1 MRNYA
6 KIGLGRNEARE
17 RGAKEMAG
25 LKERALAQSAKVMV
39 PMLFSERNFG
49 TLLYQVAR
57 RVGPKV
63 ELSVSLPKP
72 MALRRALW
80 RVD

>member
-1 MRNYA
+1 M
-6 KIGLGRNEARE
+6 AR
-17 RGAKEMAG
+17 
-25 LKERALAQSAKVMV
+25 LKGGALAQSAKVMA
-39 PMLFSERNFG
+39 PMLVSKRSFG
-49 TLLYQVAR
+49 TLPYRVAR

-72 MALRRALW
+72 IALRRALW

>member
-1 MRNYA
+1 M
-6 KIGLGRNEARE
+6 AR
-17 RGAKEMAG
+17 
-25 LKERALAQSAKVMV
+25 LKERALAQNTKVMS

-49 TLLYQVAR
+49 TLLYQVTR

-63 ELSVSLPKP
+63 EQPVSLSKLV
-72 MALRRALW
+72 ALSRVVW